1 MHRVT
6 TEGDIGQRVAIAA
19 KSYEGAPYVAI
30 AGQDSTM
37 AVGLSPDHGFNCSGL
52 VIRSVLDG
60 YGLTLDD
67 WRPDVRSADAM
78 FKYSLGSAIVRHP
91 LATNDELDKVHAGDV
106 IGWTDGDYKT
116 LIHCAIALGGV
127 DSNGHVPYIHASR
140 YSYGGNNG
148 EGEVELEALK
158 PNAYFRPYHLPL
170 GRLAEVALRINL

>member
-1 MHRVT
+1 
-6 TEGDIGQRVAIAA
+6 
-19 KSYEGAPYVAI
+19 
-30 AGQDSTM
+30 
-37 AVGLSPDHGFNCSGL
+37 
-52 VIRSVLDG
+52 
-60 YGLTLDD
+60 
-67 WRPDVRSADAM
+67 M
-78 FKYSLGSAIVRHP
+78 FKNSLGSDIVRHP
-91 LATNDELDKVHAGDV
+91 LANDELGKVHAGDV

-116 LIHCAIALGGV
+116 LTHCAIALGGV